1 MEATWIAKA
10 LTMRGLVKSALAL
23 SALLAAIAPAA
34 AAPVSAPTPPPGRAL
49 LLIPLTLTKVQD
61 IHFGSIVPS
70 TTTAGWVSINA
81 VNGARA
87 ASAGLT
93 LMPNDV
99 GQRGEFAGA
108 GTPGQQVI
116 MALTPPAQLTNPGG
130 DTLTVLAMNLD
141 GPTTRTI
148 AADQTFF
155 VGVGGVIFVA
165 ANQPEGL
172 YSATYD
178 LTADYQ

>member
-1 MEATWIAKA
+1 M
-10 LTMRGLVKSALAL
+10 MRGLAKTALAL
-23 SALLAAIAPAA
+23 GALLTGASPVA
-34 AAPVSAPTPPPGRAL
+34 AAPVSASTQPSARAL

-61 IHFGSIVPS
+61 IHFGDIVPS
-70 TTTAGWVSINA
+70 TTTGGWVAINA
-81 VNGARA
+81 VTGART

-93 LMPNDV
+93 MMPTDV
-99 GQRGEFAGA
+99 GQRGQFAGA

-116 MALTPPAQLTNPGG
+116 MALTPPTQLSNPAG
-130 DTLTVLAMNLD
+130 DTLDVLTLNID

-148 AADQTFF
+148 AANHTFF
-155 VGVGGVIFVA
+155 VGVGGIIFVA
-165 ANQPEGL
+165 ANQAEGL

>member
-1 MEATWIAKA
+1 MFAHSKVLFA
-10 LTMRGLVKSALAL
+10 LVGAALA
-23 SALLAAIAPAA
+23 AAPAIG
-34 AAPVSAPTPPPGRAL
+34 APVSAPTQPPARAL

-61 IHFGSIVPS
+61 IHFGDIVPS
-70 TTTAGWVSINA
+70 TTTGGWVAINA
-81 VNGARA
+81 VTGVRT

-93 LMPNDV
+93 LMPTDI
-99 GQRGEFAGA
+99 GQRGQFAGA

-116 MALTPPAQLTNPGG
+116 IALTPPAQLTNPAG
-130 DTLTVLAMNLD
+130 DTLDVLTLNID

-148 AADQTFF
+148 AANHSFF
-155 VGVGGVIFVA
+155 VGVGGIIFVA
-165 ANQPEGL
+165 ANQAEGI

>member
-1 MEATWIAKA
+1 
-10 LTMRGLVKSALAL
+10 MRTYWKTILALA
-23 SALLAAIAPAA
+23 AASAA
-34 AAPVSAPTPPPGRAL
+34 AAPAMAAPVAAPVEPQARAL

-61 IHFGSIVPS
+61 VHFGSIVPS
-70 TTTAGWVSINA
+70 TTTAGWVAINA
-81 VNGARA
+81 TTGART

-93 LMPNDV
+93 LMPTDV
-99 GQRGEFAGA
+99 GQRGQFAGA

-116 MALTPPAQLTNPGG
+116 MALTPPAQLTNPAG
-130 DTLTVLAMNLD
+130 DTIDVLAMTLD

-148 AADQTFF
+148 AANSSFF
-155 VGVGGVIFVA
+155 VGVGGTIFLA